1 MLFRHDRTLINAG
14 GVKMLNKLLRAAII
28 TALLCFLVRDGSF
41 AANQASLVTGQQNR
55 PKVDLSIH
63 LP

>member
-1 MLFRHDRTLINAG
+1 MLS
-14 GVKMLNKLLRAAII
+14 KLLRAAII

-41 AANQASLVTGQQNR
+41 AANQAPLVTGQQNR
-55 PKVDLSIH
+55 PKANLSLN